1 VARLV
6 TSLLLTLLGVQPA
19 PVTGR
24 ITMFQSFALLLVAA
38 LLVLSPMTTAAQ
50 NVAGEEAAIKSVIET
65 SIRSFNKDDLTTM
78 LAQFADDAII
88 DSRAAGGKVPK
99 AKYAEV
105 MAEVVKKGDV
115 ISSEVRDMSITM
127 TDPTH
132 ATVLGTVYLQTRTSR
147 PSGRNEWKLEKRDGR
162 WLIVETNRK

>member
-1 VARLV
+1 MLQ
-6 TSLLLTLLGVQPA
+6 L
-19 PVTGR
+19 
-24 ITMFQSFALLLVAA
+24 FALLLVAA
-38 LLVLSPMTTAAQ
+38 LVAISPIPATAQ
-50 NVAGEEAAIKSVIET
+50 SAGSEEAAIKSVIET
-65 SIRSFNKDDLTTM
+65 SVRSFNKDDLNTM
-78 LAQFADDAII
+78 LAQFSDDAII

-115 ISSEVRDMSITM
+115 ISSELRDMSVTM
-127 TDPTH
+127 TDPSH

-147 PSGRNEWKLEKRDGR
+147 VSGRNEWKLEKRDGR